1 MITNFLIKQVGGK
14 KSRSVNMLM
23 ILAIMTLSFVVRAL
37 IVQISY
43 NYLTPKMAASFNIT
57 QRQITL
63 VDAMAL
69 VILVGCLLGC

>member
-1 MITNFLIKQVGGK
+1 MITNFLIKQVGGA
-14 KSRSVNMLM
+14 KSKSVNMLM

>member
-1 MITNFLIKQVGGK
+1 MITNFLIKQIGGA
-14 KSRSVNMLM
+14 KSRPVNMLM
-23 ILAIMTLSFVVRAL
+23 ILAIMVLSLVVRAL
-37 IVQISY
+37 IVQISF

-57 QRQITL
+57 QRQLTL

>member
-1 MITNFLIKQVGGK
+1 MITNFLIKQVGGG
-14 KSRSVNMLM
+14 KSRSVNILM
-23 ILAIMTLSFVVRAL
+23 VLAVVALSFVVRAL

>member
-1 MITNFLIKQVGGK
+1 MITKFLINQVGGA
-14 KSRSVNMLM
+14 KSKSVNMLM

>member
-1 MITNFLIKQVGGK
+1 MITKFLINQVGGA
-14 KSRSVNMLM
+14 KSKPVNMLM
-23 ILAIMTLSFVVRAL
+23 ILAIMTLSFIVRAL

>member
-1 MITNFLIKQVGGK
+1 MITNFLIKQVGGA
-14 KSRSVNMLM
+14 KSKPVNMLM

>member
-1 MITNFLIKQVGGK
+1 MITNFLIKQVGGA
-14 KSRSVNMLM
+14 KSKPVNMLM
-23 ILAIMTLSFVVRAL
+23 ILAIMTLSFIVRAL

>member
-1 MITNFLIKQVGGK
+1 MITKFLINQVGGA
-14 KSRSVNMLM
+14 KSKPVNMLM
-23 ILAIMTLSFVVRAL
+23 ILAIITLSFVVRAL

>member
-1 MITNFLIKQVGGK
+1 MITKFLINQVGGA
-14 KSRSVNMLM
+14 KSKSVNMLM
-23 ILAIMTLSFVVRAL
+23 ILAIMTLSFIVRAL

>member
-1 MITNFLIKQVGGK
+1 MITKFLINQVGGA
-14 KSRSVNMLM
+14 KSKPVNMLM